1 MKQQI
6 LDRLNE
12 IIDDEKGVP
21 VTMNS
26 KFSDAGLDS
35 LGTVLTIATLEA
47 EYPFFKDHENG
58 MTSFENDAFQSLDIE
73 NLTVRELIRK
83 CVLSITTQS
92 TEQSN
97 ETGT

>member
-1 MKQQI
+1 MKQEI

-26 KFSDAGLDS
+26 MFIDAELDS
-35 LGTVLTIATLEA
+35 LGTLLTIVTLEA
-47 EYPFFKDHENG
+47 DYPFWKGVPLE
-58 MTSFENDAFQSLDIE
+58 EDAFMELDIV
-73 NLTVRELIRK
+73 NLTIRELIKK
-83 CVLSITTQS
+83 CVLSTTTPS

-97 ETGT
+97 EKVT